1 MATIAEMTLED
12 LKQFILDL
20 MEERRISYLFGEL
33 DMEESD
39 LNIEDEPDNRTLEEV
54 FASVERNRWTP
65 PAGSPTPA
73 DMLRQSR
80 DEH

>member
-1 MATIAEMTLED
+1 MTTIANMTLDD

-20 MEERRISYLFGEL
+20 LEERRLSYLFGEL
-33 DMEESD
+33 DMDASD
-39 LNIEDEPDNRTLEEV
+39 LNIEDEPDHRTLEEV
-54 FASVERNRWTP
+54 FASVEQNRWTP

-73 DMLRQSR
+73 EMLRQNR